1 MHICIANFLGQ
12 KYACVEKKPAH
23 EKEAKSAHPPFL
35 LLLEGPHIALHDA
48 LIFLRV
54 AQPHLLVV
62 KNLKMMSRNIKIA
75 KISQQVIDD

>member
-1 MHICIANFLGQ
+1 M
-12 KYACVEKKPAH
+12 KK
-23 EKEAKSAHPPFL
+23 KK
-35 LLLEGPHIALHDA
+35 LLEGPRIALHDA
-48 LIFLRV
+48 LIFLQV